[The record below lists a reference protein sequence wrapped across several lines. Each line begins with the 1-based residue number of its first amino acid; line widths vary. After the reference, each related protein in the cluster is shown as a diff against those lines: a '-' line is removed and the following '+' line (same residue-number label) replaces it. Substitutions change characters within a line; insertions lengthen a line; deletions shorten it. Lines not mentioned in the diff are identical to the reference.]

1 MKIKKNLTDEDM
13 FRGSK
18 ENYSFEN
25 EVLED
30 DSRKKVFRGA
40 VPKNKKE
47 EELLLPKEAQ
57 EKLNRCLLEVS
68 MEWLKGKNGDLDWKV
83 KRDGLVIT
91 IVPVAKKKDQ
101 GL

>member
-40 VPKNKKE
+40 GPKNKKE